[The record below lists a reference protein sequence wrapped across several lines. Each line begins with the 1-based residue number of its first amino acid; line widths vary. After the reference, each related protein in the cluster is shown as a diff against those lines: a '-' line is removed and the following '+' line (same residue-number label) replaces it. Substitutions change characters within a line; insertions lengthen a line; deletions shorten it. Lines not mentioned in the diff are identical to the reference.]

1 MQAGYA
7 IVGRAKRI
15 YFMAAIDDIIIG
27 SSESIKKLKEQIS
40 YLISGESGTG
50 KTLAA
55 MVISQISQSA
65 LESLLQFNCAA
76 SSGRFK
82 QKKGVKS
89 SFDS

>member
-1 MQAGYA
+1 
-7 IVGRAKRI
+7 
-15 YFMAAIDDIIIG
+15 MAAIDDIIIG

-40 YLISGESGTG
+40 YIADMNVTVLISGESGTG